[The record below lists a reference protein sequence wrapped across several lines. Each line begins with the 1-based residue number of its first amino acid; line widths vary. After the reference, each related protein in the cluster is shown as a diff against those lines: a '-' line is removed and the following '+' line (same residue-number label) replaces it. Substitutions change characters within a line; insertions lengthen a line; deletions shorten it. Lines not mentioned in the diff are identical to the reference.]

1 MWIWNQWRILIISVF
16 NFSYRRFTAKFKT
29 TLKSDVANKDYLTIK
44 ILHQPFF
51 LINNQLPFWGTCNR
65 NLSAK
70 ANVFSFSVISL
81 SWTGHYSSYL
91 TPYSSIR
98 VSMLNDK
105 WSINFLV
112 ETKRKWSNNE
122 WFIKE
127 AMITSDKSEYFFH

>member
-1 MWIWNQWRILIISVF
+1 MRNMYQHFVRQ
-16 NFSYRRFTAKFKT
+16 
-29 TLKSDVANKDYLTIK
+29 TI
-44 ILHQPFF
+44 
-51 LINNQLPFWGTCNR
+51 
-65 NLSAK
+65 
-70 ANVFSFSVISL
+70 VFSFSLIGL
-81 SWTGHYSSYL
+81 SWTGHNSSNL